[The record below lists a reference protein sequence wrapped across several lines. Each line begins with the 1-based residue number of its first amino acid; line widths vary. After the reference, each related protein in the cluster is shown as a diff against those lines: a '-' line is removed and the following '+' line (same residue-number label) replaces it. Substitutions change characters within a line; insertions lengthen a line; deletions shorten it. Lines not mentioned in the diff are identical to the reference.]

1 MQNALAY
8 LASLRTIIRDLPSQ
22 AAQVSS
28 LEQFIE
34 TAFRAAETEWHSFTS
49 HRLISQTSSV
59 LSPTRSMRSNGEIW
73 SLPISSYVLE
83 LTLAGQ
89 HPETF
94 WQAGQLWAQI
104 VAQQWQLQQNLT
116 SQSVADSY
124 SFMSER
130 LELYEGLSQVAQR
143 VSAELASEAVLVAAC
158 QSIVEALQGIDHV
171 GIVINDHAP
180 EYGTVLAEYPVTGA
194 IGQKIQLAGYV
205 VYEKQK
211 ETLAPFVIDNV
222 AEAVEELGPNR
233 ETLMAFGIK
242 SVMILPLFV
251 QNQFLGS
258 LGLDALTQV
267 HHFTP
272 AEIEILTAIA
282 AQIAVSIQNA
292 QLFEEA
298 QRNARYQS
306 FINSITA
313 KFQGISDVETLL
325 STSLAEL
332 SRVLGADR
340 GFIRIVPVVADESLE
355 QSSPVNMPANDD
367 EWVEM

>member
-1 MQNALAY
+1 MQDALAY

-34 TAFRAAETEWHSFTS
+34 TAFRAAETEWPSFTS
-49 HRLISQTSSV
+49 HRLISQTSSL
-59 LSPTRSMRSNGEIW
+59 LSATRSVRSNGEIW
-73 SLPISSYVLE
+73 SLPIGGYTLE
-83 LTLAGQ
+83 LTLSGQ
-89 HPETF
+89 HPESF
-94 WQAGQLWAQI
+94 WEAGQLWAQI
-104 VAQQWQLQQNLT
+104 VTQQWQLQQTIT
-116 SQSVADSY
+116 SQTHTDS
-124 SFMSER
+124 FLSER

-180 EYGTVLAEYPVTGA
+180 DYGTVLAEYPITGA

-205 VYEKQK
+205 VYERQK
-211 ETLAPFVIDNV
+211 ETLAPFVIDSV

-258 LGLDALTQV
+258 LGLDALTEV
-267 HHFTP
+267 HHFTA

-313 KFQGISDVETLL
+313 KFQGISDVETIL

-332 SRVLGADR
+332 SRILGADR
-340 GFIRIVPVVADESLE
+340 GFIRLVPSVADESLE
-355 QSSPVNMPANDD
+355 ESSPVHMPANDD

>member
-1 MQNALAY
+1 MQDALAY
-8 LASLRTIIRDLPSQ
+8 LASLRTIIRELPFQ

-28 LEQFIE
+28 LEQFVE
-34 TAFRAAETEWHSFTS
+34 TAFRAAESEWHSFTS
-49 HRLISQTSSV
+49 HRLISQTSS
-59 LSPTRSMRSNGEIW
+59 SHQQANRDIRSNNEVW

-83 LTLAGQ
+83 LTLPSG
-89 HPETF
+89 PSETL
-94 WQAGQLWAQI
+94 WEAVQLWSQI
-104 VAQQWQLQQNLT
+104 VAQQWQYQQSIT
-116 SQSVADSY
+116 SQTDTG
-124 SFMSER
+124 SFLSER
-130 LELYEGLSQVAQR
+130 LELFEGLSQVAQR

-158 QSIVEALQGIDHV
+158 QSIVEALHGIDHV

-180 EYGTVLAEYPVTGA
+180 EYGTVLAEYPITGA

-205 VYEKQK
+205 VYEQQK
-211 ETLAPFVIDNV
+211 VSLAPFVIDNV
-222 AEAVEELGPNR
+222 AEAVEDLGPNR

-258 LGLDALTQV
+258 LGLDALKQL
-267 HHFTP
+267 HHFTA

-313 KFQGISDVETLL
+313 KFQGISDVETIL

-332 SRVLGADR
+332 SRILGADR
-340 GFIRIVPVVADESLE
+340 GFIRIVSSAADESLE
-355 QSSPVNMPANDD
+355 QSSAVNMRANDD